1 MPGKVLRVGVV
12 MDSIARINP
21 KKDSTLAM
29 LLAASR
35 RGWPLEYMEQGD
47 LSIRDGRPYA
57 RMRPLTVR
65 DDLHDWYS
73 LADARTAPL
82 EELDVI
88 LMRKDPP
95 FDMEYI
101 QTTYVLERA
110 ALRGALVV
118 NDPRAL
124 RDVNEK
130 AYTAWFPEWCPPTL
144 ITRSHA
150 EIKAFA
156 AEHGKIVLKPLD
168 GMGGRSIF
176 VVQTGDLNTNVILET
191 LTAGESRFVLAQR
204 FLPEITAT
212 GDKRI
217 LVVDGR
223 PVPYVLARYPVA
235 GEHRGNLAAGGRAE
249 PQPITDRDREIGEK
263 VGALLVKKGL
273 LFVGLD
279 VIGDYLTEINVTSPT
294 CIREL
299 DKAYGLDI
307 AGELMEAIGRHR
319 AR

>member
-1 MPGKVLRVGVV
+1 MPGKALRIGVV
-12 MDSIARINP
+12 MDPIDRINP

-29 LLAASR
+29 LLAAMR
-35 RGWPLEYMEQGD
+35 RGWSLHYMEQGD
-47 LSIRDGRPYA
+47 LSVRDGKPYA
-57 RMRPLTVR
+57 RMRPLRVR
-65 DDLHDWYS
+65 DDLRDWFELGEAQTAS
-73 LADARTAPL
+73 LA
-82 EELDVI
+82 ELDVI

-95 FDMEYI
+95 FDIEYI
-101 QTTYVLERA
+101 ETTYLLERA
-110 ALRGALVV
+110 ATEGVLVV
-118 NDPRAL
+118 NDARGL

-168 GMGGRSIF
+168 GMGGKSIF
-176 VVQTGDLNTNVILET
+176 IVPPGDLNMNVIMEM
-191 LTAGESRFVLAQR
+191 LTANESRFVVAQR
-204 FLPEITAT
+204 FIPEITKT

-217 LVVDGR
+217 LVVDGK
-223 PVPYVLARYPVA
+223 PVPYVLARYPA
-235 GEHRGNLAAGGRAE
+235 PGESRGNLAVGGRAE
-249 PQPITDRDREIGEK
+249 PQPITARDTEIGVA
-263 VGALLVKKGL
+263 VGSALAAKGI

-299 DKAYGLDI
+299 DKAYKLDI
-307 AGELMEAIGRHR
+307 AGELMEAIAKRR
-319 AR
+319 

>member
-1 MPGKVLRVGVV
+1 MPGKALRIGVV
-12 MDSIARINP
+12 MDPIDRINP

-29 LLAASR
+29 LLAAMR
-35 RGWPLEYMEQGD
+35 RGWSLHYMEQGG
-47 LSIRDGRPYA
+47 LSARDGTPHA
-57 RMRPLTVR
+57 EMRSLRVR
-65 DDLHDWYS
+65 DDLHDWFE
-73 LADARTAPL
+73 LDEPRTTPL
-82 EELDVI
+82 RELDVI

-101 QTTYVLERA
+101 HTTYVLERA
-110 ALRGALVV
+110 AAEGVLIV
-118 NDPRAL
+118 NDARSL

-176 VVQTGDLNTNVILET
+176 VVPPADLNMNVILET
-191 LTAGESRFVLAQR
+191 LTANESRFVLAQR
-204 FLPEITAT
+204 FIPEIAKT
-212 GDKRI
+212 GDKRV

-223 PVPYVLARYPVA
+223 PVPYVLARYPA
-235 GEHRGNLAAGGRAE
+235 PGESRGNLAAGGRAE
-249 PQPITDRDREIGEK
+249 PQPITARDQEIGEH
-263 VGALLVKKGL
+263 VGAALAKIGI

-307 AGELMEAIGRHR
+307 AGDLMDVIAKRR
-319 AR
+319 

>member
-1 MPGKVLRVGVV
+1 MPGKALRIGVV
-12 MDSIARINP
+12 MDPIGSINP

-29 LLAASR
+29 LLAAMR
-35 RGWPLEYMEQGD
+35 RGWSLQYMEQRD
-47 LSIRDGRPYA
+47 LNARDGKPYA
-57 RMRPLTVR
+57 RMRSLRVR
-65 DDLHDWYS
+65 DDLHDWFE
-73 LADARTAPL
+73 LDETVTAPL
-82 EELDVI
+82 GDLDVI

-95 FDMEYI
+95 FDIEYI
-101 QTTYVLERA
+101 ETTYLLERA
-110 ALRGALVV
+110 AAEGVLVV
-118 NDPRAL
+118 NDARSL

-168 GMGGRSIF
+168 GMGGKSIF
-176 VVQTGDLNTNVILET
+176 IVPPGDLNMNVIMEM
-191 LTAGESRFVLAQR
+191 LTANESRFVVAQR
-204 FLPEITAT
+204 FIPEITKT

-217 LVVDGR
+217 LVVDGK
-223 PVPYVLARYPVA
+223 PVPYVLARYPA
-235 GEHRGNLAAGGRAE
+235 PGESRGNLAAGGRAE
-249 PQPITDRDREIGEK
+249 PQPITPRDHDIGVN
-263 VGALLVKKGL
+263 VGSALAAKGI

-299 DKAYGLDI
+299 DKAYKLDI
-307 AGELMEAIGRHR
+307 AGELMEAIAKRR
-319 AR
+319 

>member
-1 MPGKVLRVGVV
+1 MPGKALQIGVV
-12 MDSIARINP
+12 MDPIDRINP

-29 LLAASR
+29 LLAAMR
-35 RGWPLEYMEQGD
+35 RGWSLHYMEQSG
-47 LSIRDGRPYA
+47 LSARDGRPYA
-57 RMRPLTVR
+57 EMRPLRVR
-65 DDLHDWYS
+65 DDLHDWFE
-73 LADARTAPL
+73 LDAPRTAPL
-82 EELDVI
+82 GDLDVI

-101 QTTYVLERA
+101 HTTYLLERA
-110 ALRGALVV
+110 AGEGVLIV
-118 NDPRAL
+118 NDARSL

-130 AYTAWFPEWCPPTL
+130 AYTAWFAEWCPPTL

-150 EIKAFA
+150 EIKAFG
-156 AEHGKIVLKPLD
+156 AEQGKIVLKPLD

-176 VVQTGDLNTNVILET
+176 VVPPGDLNMNVILET
-191 LTAGESRFVLAQR
+191 LTANESRFVLAQR
-204 FLPEITAT
+204 FVPEIAKT
-212 GDKRI
+212 GDKRV

-223 PVPYVLARYPVA
+223 PVPYVLARYPA
-235 GEHRGNLAAGGRAE
+235 PGESRGNLAAGGRAE
-249 PQPITDRDREIGEK
+249 PQPITARDQEIGEH
-263 VGALLVKKGL
+263 VGAALAKLGI

-307 AGELMEAIGRHR
+307 AGDLMEAI
-319 AR
+319 ARRR